1 MAHESRAEGKA
12 RESKP
17 EEDSKLE
24 EETLS
29 NEETDTTQGEDNDQT
44 PTASREGTP
53 PPLPPRPSLNHTP
66 SRRPPSSAGSLKI
79 PGSSSRAHSSSR
91 TPLAARAT
99 TALSLADVHVQS
111 HATHDEIRSSPTSR
125 QISFAGF
132 KHAPSRRGS
141 EGDDT
146 ASVVSYAPTL
156 QADGDME
163 SMLGD
168 VEHARATPGM
178 QPLTPLARGKAVY
191 EEDIFPA
198 DSALDEAF
206 EHEFDELDDIT
217 SDGLNEGQNCAPT

>member
-1 MAHESRAEGKA
+1 MADEGRAEGKA
-12 RESKP
+12 RESKAEENSKP
-17 EEDSKLE
+17 EEDTRS
-24 EETLS
+24 S
-29 NEETDTTQGEDNDQT
+29 EETDTTEEEDDDQT

-53 PPLPPRPSLNHTP
+53 PPLPPRPFLNHTP
-66 SRRPPSSAGSLKI
+66 SRRPPSSAGSLRV

-91 TPLAARAT
+91 TPLPARAT

-111 HATHDEIRSSPTSR
+111 HAAHDETRSSPTSH

-132 KHAPSRRGS
+132 QHAPSRRGS

-146 ASVVSYAPTL
+146 ASVMSYAPTL

-178 QPLTPLARGKAVY
+178 QPLTPLARGKAFY
-191 EEDIFPA
+191 EEDMFPA
-198 DSALDEAF
+198 DPAFDEAF

-217 SDGLNEGQNCAPT
+217 SDGLNEG